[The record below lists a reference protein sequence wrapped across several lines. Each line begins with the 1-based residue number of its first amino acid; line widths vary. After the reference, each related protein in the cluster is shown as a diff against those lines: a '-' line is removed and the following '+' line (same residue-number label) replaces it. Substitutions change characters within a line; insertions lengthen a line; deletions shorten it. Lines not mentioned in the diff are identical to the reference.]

1 MPSLEGGYDQLVNL
15 LEGSHIILQNQNDQ
29 YNIILPNST
38 DNIGACLKIMGGIP
52 GLSTSGQFP
61 TIKTNG
67 NDVFVSETYDLINNK
82 KNITINTPNKIY
94 TFYSFDGM
102 WYVENEDGLTFS

>member
-1 MPSLEGGYDQLVNL
+1 
-15 LEGSHIILQNQNDQ
+15 
-29 YNIILPNST
+29 
-38 DNIGACLKIMGGIP
+38 MGGNP

-61 TIKTNG
+61 AIKTND
-67 NDVFVSETYDLINNK
+67 NDVFVSETNDLINNK

>member
-1 MPSLEGGYDQLVNL
+1 
-15 LEGSHIILQNQNDQ
+15 
-29 YNIILPNST
+29 
-38 DNIGACLKIMGGIP
+38 MGGSP

-61 TIKTNG
+61 TIKTNN
-67 NDVFVSETYDLINNK
+67 NDVFVSETNDLINNK
-82 KNITINTPNKIY
+82 KNIIINTPNKIY